1 MATRWLQCHG
11 EPLQEL
17 RESGQFTKQQRETFM
32 AIVLEA
38 AVRARAE
45 AMSPDV
51 FLDFCGDAI
60 KHVYGTHRQR
70 GGP

>member
-1 MATRWLQCHG
+1 
-11 EPLQEL
+11 
-17 RESGQFTKQQRETFM
+17 M